1 MYVSAC
7 ASVRV
12 HVNVCVLRLDGMLAV
27 EEVRGGGDGG
37 GGRGWGQAKVKGR
50 GCGERSCKCVCACR
64 HTRGAG
70 G

>member
-37 GGRGWGQAKVKGR
+37 RGWGQAKVKWR